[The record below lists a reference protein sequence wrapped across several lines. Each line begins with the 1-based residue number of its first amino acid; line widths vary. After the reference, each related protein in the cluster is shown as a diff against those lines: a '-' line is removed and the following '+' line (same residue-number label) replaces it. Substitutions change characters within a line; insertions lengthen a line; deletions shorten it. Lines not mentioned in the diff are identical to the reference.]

1 LGGKGE
7 KAATQTAQ
15 TAVGSKGAE
24 AMRQY
29 AVEDVSGEENVLL
42 AAVEYG
48 RGEAHLSPTGAGSKR
63 DEVVESTLTGNCE
76 HDVLPVEAGY
86 IQDEDSPSS
95 DSGDIK
101 ETWEETAAAVHGD
114 KAGDKGKRLNP
125 RVIEL
130 KIRATEEEYM
140 QAVERCNKALADWRI
155 ALHRLDWVHEPDQ
168 IDYAIYSVIAAEKH
182 YATTLKE
189 TKRLYRQLDDMRKQ
203 RFA

>member
-1 LGGKGE
+1 MRGWYKKWRDRWRSALGDKGKG
-7 KAATQTAQ
+7 AAMKNEQMV
-15 TAVGSKGAE
+15 VGSEDAE
-24 AMRQY
+24 GMRQY
-29 AVEDVSGEENVLL
+29 VAKEQTGEEMESASTVICDHGALQD
-42 AAVEYG
+42 
-48 RGEAHLSPTGAGSKR
+48 EA
-63 DEVVESTLTGNCE
+63 E
-76 HDVLPVEAGY
+76 Y
-86 IQDEDSPSS
+86 IQHGDTPSP
-95 DSGDIK
+95 DSGDFK

-130 KIRATEEEYM
+130 KIRAAEEEYM